1 LDKPRAVAER
11 YDEQIVE
18 DIVADIIDEVDFWM
32 QDGARVLDRT
42 GGRDEKAEPVGIAPA
57 SEEIKELVQDD

>member
-1 LDKPRAVAER
+1 
-11 YDEQIVE
+11 
-18 DIVADIIDEVDFWM
+18 
-32 QDGARVLDRT
+32 VLDRT